1 MKTIE
6 FYNILDNTLVDKILK
21 KQSVNNEEHT
31 CTCINMQFF
40 LLV

>member
-21 KQSVNNEEHT
+21 NNQLTTRNIH
-31 CTCINMQFF
+31 
-40 LLV
+40 VHV